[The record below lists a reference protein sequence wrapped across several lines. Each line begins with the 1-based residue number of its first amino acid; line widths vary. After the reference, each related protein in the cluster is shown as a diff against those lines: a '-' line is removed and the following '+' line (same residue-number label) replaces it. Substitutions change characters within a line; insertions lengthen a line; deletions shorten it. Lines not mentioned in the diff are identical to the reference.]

1 MNRLLTLI
9 ILLLIASICNAQFD
23 IKGTVISKE
32 YGENL
37 PGVVIVELGTENGTT
52 TDLDGNFQLTV
63 TNPNATLEIS
73 SIGFV
78 TKQVKLNGEHTLSI
92 DLKLD
97 CIRDFFDSQSISVYA
112 LSGVLNNPIG
122 GQLDFAFPYFSR
134 GTLITS
140 VSYQS
145 DLDDKSFING
155 KLEYKHF
162 IFNCDLDFDLNW
174 YHRRVNFTDFR
185 SVTNSFETNFNY
197 GNFRITAGYS
207 NLNFDNPMMEEVQN
221 FSAPVVGLG
230 TWVNTTPM
238 QILIT
243 GKVALYG
250 NRTEMVSQARFY
262 TKYVELFVN
271 YYQLD
276 TFSELTIGIGKK
288 FGYWLKS
295 QRQFKKQHKK

>member
-1 MNRLLTLI
+1 MNRSLTLI
-9 ILLLIASICNAQFD
+9 IVLLTTSICSAQVEVR
-23 IKGTVISKE
+23 GTVISSE
-32 YGENL
+32 DGEGL
-37 PGVVIVELGTENGTT
+37 PGVSVIELGTENGTL
-52 TDLDGNFQLTV
+52 TDLDGNFQLAV
-63 TNPNATLEIS
+63 TDLNATLEFSFVGFMPQQVDLDGKNSIS
-73 SIGFV
+73 IR
-78 TKQVKLNGEHTLSI
+78 
-92 DLKLD
+92 LKID
-97 CIRDFFDSQSISVYA
+97 CIRDFFDGQSVSLYA

-134 GTLITS
+134 GTLIS
-140 VSYQS
+140 GFSYQS
-145 DLDDKSFING
+145 DLEDKSFING

-162 IFNCDLDFDLNW
+162 FFNCDLDFDLNW
-174 YHRRVNFTDFR
+174 YHRRVNFTDFI

-207 NLNFDNPMMEEVQN
+207 NLNFDNLITDEVQN

-230 TWVNTTPM
+230 TWVNTVPVQT
-238 QILIT
+238 LLT

-250 NRTEMVSQARFY
+250 NRTEIVGQATFY

-276 TFSELTIGIGKK
+276 SFSELTIGIGKE

-295 QRQFKKQHKK
+295 QKQYKQQHNK